1 MEDIVQLLRML
12 DASELPDKDDED
24 YYLTTIDHPIVSE
37 IEVMANDVLISNT
50 GHPDFEM
57 IDELYRDY
65 GYFVFPGERDS
76 FGWLTGCLQTK
87 KGIIVFG

>member
-1 MEDIVQLLRML
+1 MEDLVQLLRML
-12 DASELPDKDDED
+12 EASDLPDNDDDEH
-24 YYLTTIDHPIVSE
+24 YLQEVDHPLVSE
-37 IEVMANDVLISNT
+37 IEAEANDVLIGDSRPN
-50 GHPDFEM
+50 FEVM
-57 IDELYRDY
+57 DELFHTY

>member
-1 MEDIVQLLRML
+1 MENLVQLLRML
-12 DASELPDKDDED
+12 EASELSDRAED
-24 YYLTTIDHPIVSE
+24 HYLQEAEHPLVPE
-37 IEVMANDVLISNT
+37 IGFMASDVLISGT
-50 GHPDFEM
+50 GHPNFEV

-65 GYFVFPGERDS
+65 GYFIFPGERDS

>member
-1 MEDIVQLLRML
+1 MEDLANLLRML
-12 DASELPDKDDED
+12 EASELPDNDAED
-24 YYLTTIDHPIVSE
+24 YYLQQCDHPLVSE
-37 IEVMANDVLISNT
+37 IEAVANDLLISGT
-50 GHPDFEM
+50 GNPNFEV

-65 GYFVFPGERDS
+65 GYFIFPGERDS